1 MPRIEKAIKAYGKGM
16 GQKKK
21 LIYRTDVD
29 KLNSEA
35 LNELEGENEEVVDA
49 IEKKI
54 KN

>member
-1 MPRIEKAIKAYGKGM
+1 M
-16 GQKKK
+16 GHKKT

-35 LNELEGENEEVVDA
+35 MKELEGEHDDDEVVDKT
-49 IEKKI
+49 EKKI